1 MESRG
6 FQEEAALMP
15 ASKPEGQRGRRLRR
29 LLLIALAVALLLLY
43 LGRDRVL
50 FAAAHFLDVS
60 ETPAATDYVM
70 VLGGNVQ
77 TRPFAAAALL
87 HAGLARKA
95 VVATI
100 LCSGDNLGG
109 ILPPEQEVIRSALVR
124 EGVSPDAVIIL
135 ANPCASTFDEARA
148 LAEFLESQPPSSVTV
163 VTSCQHTRRTRW
175 IFRRVLGASAS
186 QVHFLGVPQDG
197 FDETNWWHFESGICT
212 YLSEYAKLAFY
223 LVHY

>member
-1 MESRG
+1 MPVSKLQGRRKRLRWL
-6 FQEEAALMP
+6 FLAALP
-15 ASKPEGQRGRRLRR
+15 
-29 LLLIALAVALLLLY
+29 VALLLLY
-43 LGRDRVL
+43 ASRDRVF

-77 TRPFAAAALL
+77 TRPFVAAELL
-87 HAGLARKA
+87 NAGLARKA

-109 ILPPEQEVIRSALVR
+109 TLPTEQEVIRSVLVH
-124 EGVSPDAVIIL
+124 EGVSPDAVVIL
-135 ANPCASTFDEARA
+135 PNPCASTFDEACA
-148 LAEFLESQPPSSVTV
+148 LAEFLEPKPGSTVTV

-175 IFRRVLGASAS
+175 IFRRVLGQRAPH
-186 QVHFLGVPQDG
+186 VHFVGVPLDG
-197 FDETNWWHFESGICT
+197 FDETNWWQFESGLST